1 MAYGVRIAE
10 NTECFEVHNEEGIDR
25 PRIDPHLVQTQI
37 KLELRHHLKAMI
49 EEIAEAEADEQ
60 IGAVRYKRGVISRTD
75 YRNGY
80 RERMLGTGLGLV
92 EVRVPR
98 ARKTELSF
106 SVFTKYRRRWQELDE
121 LLLEAHIGGLSCR
134 AAGERIAGLI
144 GCSVSGGT
152 IAKLKKALEERLRG
166 FKHAEL
172 KDEYKAIIVDGMFV
186 RIKQCG
192 RQKRPLIVAIGIKE
206 NGEEDLLGMKVCY
219 SENSVEVEGLLRSIK
234 ERGVRGVN
242 LDVVTI
248 DGDKGLENAV
258 CTVYGSVRI
267 QSCTFHKINRLH
279 QNAKSKKRGRVMM
292 KEAATAFSE
301 DAPRKKRQSLL
312 KFCDKWRE
320 EEPVAIELFEKSLH
334 RCFEADCLPKE
345 IRSKATTT
353 GHCENFFKQLRAR
366 LNQIGAFESPLSVE
380 TYVYGIMCQKKWVN
394 IPGRAIGD
402 PLLSKCTHSS

>member
-1 MAYGVRIAE
+1 MAYGMRLAE

-25 PRIDPHLVQTQI
+25 ARIDPHLVQTQI
-37 KLELRHHLKAMI
+37 KLELRHHLKVMI
-49 EEIAEAEADEQ
+49 EEIAEAEADDQ
-60 IGAVRYKRGVISRTD
+60 IGAVRYERGVISRAD

-80 RERMLGTGLGLV
+80 RERMLGTSLGPV

-98 ARKTELSF
+98 ARKTELTF
-106 SVFTKYRRRWQELDE
+106 SVFAKYRRRWEELDE

-152 IAKLKKALEERLRG
+152 IAKLKKALEEKLRS

-172 KDEYKAIIVDGMFV
+172 KDEYKAIIIDGMFV

-234 ERGVRGVN
+234 ERGVKGVN

-258 CTVYGSVRI
+258 CTVYGNVRI

-279 QNAKSKKRGRVMM
+279 QNAQSKKRGRVMM
-292 KEAATAFSE
+292 KEAAKAFSE
-301 DAPRKKRQSLL
+301 DDPRKKRQSLL
-312 KFCDKWRE
+312 KFCDKWRK
-320 EEPVAIELFEKSLH
+320 EEPGAIELFEKNLH

-345 IRSKATTT
+345 IRSKTTTT

-380 TYVYGIMCQKKWVN
+380 TYVYGIVCQKKWVN

-402 PLLSKCTHSS
+402 PLLSECTHSS

>member
-1 MAYGVRIAE
+1 MAYGVRLAE
-10 NTECFEVHNEEGIDR
+10 NTEYFEVHNEEGIDR

-37 KLELRHHLKAMI
+37 KLELRHHLKVMI

-60 IGAVRYKRGVISRTD
+60 IGAVRYERGVICRAD

-80 RERMLGTGLGLV
+80 RQRMLGTSLGSV

-98 ARKTELSF
+98 ARKTELTF
-106 SVFTKYRRRWQELDE
+106 SVFTKYRRRWEEVDE
-121 LLLEAHIGGLSCR
+121 LLVEAHIGGLSCR

-152 IAKLKKALEERLRG
+152 IAKLKKALEEKLRS

-172 KDEYKAIIVDGMFV
+172 KDEYKAIIIDGMFV

-192 RQKRPLIVAIGIKE
+192 RQKRPLIVAIGIKK

-234 ERGVRGVN
+234 ERGVKGVN

-258 CTVYGSVRI
+258 CTVYGNVRI

-279 QNAKSKKRGRVMM
+279 QNAQSKKRGRVMM
-292 KEAATAFSE
+292 QEAAKAFSE
-301 DAPRKKRQSLL
+301 DDPRKKRQSLL
-312 KFCDKWRE
+312 KFCDKWRK
-320 EEPVAIELFEKSLH
+320 EEPGAIELFEKNLN

-366 LNQIGAFESPLSVE
+366 INQIGAFENPLSVE
-380 TYVYGIMCQKKWVN
+380 TYVYGIVCQKKWVN
-394 IPGRAIGD
+394 IPGRTIGD
-402 PLLSKCTHSS
+402 PLLSECTHSS

>member
-1 MAYGVRIAE
+1 MAYGVRVSE
-10 NTECFEVHNEEGIDR
+10 NSECFEVYNEEGIDR
-25 PRIDPHLVQTQI
+25 ARIDPHLVQNQI
-37 KLELRHHLKAMI
+37 KLELRHHLKVMI

-60 IGAVRYKRGVISRTD
+60 IGALRYERGVISRAD
-75 YRNGY
+75 YRNGQ
-80 RERMLGTGLGLV
+80 RKRMLGTSLGLV

-106 SVFTKYRRRWQELDE
+106 SIFTKYRRRWQEFDE

-144 GCSVSGGT
+144 GCSVSGST
-152 IAKLKKALEERLRG
+152 IAKLKKALEEKLRS

-192 RQKRPLIVAIGIKE
+192 RQKRPLIAAIGIKE
-206 NGEEDLLGMKVCY
+206 NGDVDLLGLKVCY
-219 SENSVEVEGLLRSIK
+219 SENSVEVEGLLRNIK

-258 CTVYGSVRI
+258 YAVYGNVRI
-267 QSCTFHKINRLH
+267 QSCTFHKVNRLH
-279 QNAKSKKRGRVMM
+279 QNAQSKKRGRRMM
-292 KEAATAFSE
+292 QEASKAFDE
-301 DAPRKKRQSLL
+301 ADHRKKRQMLAAL
-312 KFCDKWRE
+312 CEKWRE
-320 EEPVAIELFEKSLH
+320 DEPRSIELFESTLH
-334 RCFEADCLPKE
+334 RCFEADCLPKS
-345 IRSKATTT
+345 IRSMATTT

-366 LNQIGAFESPLSVE
+366 INQIGAFETPLSVE
-380 TYVYGIMCQKKWVN
+380 TYVYGITCQKKWVN

-402 PLLSKCTHSS
+402 PLLSESTHSS

>member
-1 MAYGVRIAE
+1 MAYGVRVSE
-10 NTECFEVHNEEGIDR
+10 NTECFEVYNEEGIDR
-25 PRIDPHLVQTQI
+25 QRIDPSLVQTQI
-37 KLELRHHLKAMI
+37 KLELRHHLKVMI
-49 EEIAEAEADEQ
+49 EEVAEAEADEQ
-60 IGAVRYKRGVISRTD
+60 IGALRYERGVISRAD

-80 RERMLGTGLGLV
+80 RERLLGTSMGEV
-92 EVRVPR
+92 ELRVPR
-98 ARKTELSF
+98 ARKTELKF
-106 SVFTKYRRRWQELDE
+106 SVITKYGRRWQELDE

-144 GCSVSGGT
+144 GCSVSGST
-152 IAKLKKALEERLRG
+152 IAKLKKVLEEKLRS

-192 RQKRPLIVAIGIKE
+192 RLKRPLVVAIGIKE
-206 NGEEDLLGMKVCY
+206 NGEIDLLGMKVCY
-219 SENSVEVEGLLRSIK
+219 SESSVEVEGLLRSIK

-258 CTVYGSVRI
+258 YAVYGNVRI
-267 QSCTFHKINRLH
+267 QSCTFHKVNRLH
-279 QNAKSKKRGRVMM
+279 QNALSKKRGRRMM
-292 KEAATAFSE
+292 QEASKAFYE
-301 DAPRKKRQSLL
+301 DDTRRKRQALS

-320 EEPVAIELFEKSLH
+320 IEPGAIELFEKNLY
-334 RCFEADCLPKE
+334 RCFEADCLPKG

-353 GHCENFFKQLRAR
+353 GHCENFFKQLRVR
-366 LNQIGAFESPLSVE
+366 INQIGAFESPLSVE
-380 TYVYGIMCQKKWVN
+380 TYVYGIVCQKKWVN

-402 PLLSKCTHSS
+402 PLLSESTHSS

>member
-1 MAYGVRIAE
+1 MAYGVRVSE
-10 NTECFEVHNEEGIDR
+10 NSECFEVYNEEGIDR
-25 PRIDPHLVQTQI
+25 QRIDPHRVQTQI
-37 KLELRHHLKAMI
+37 KLELRHHLKVML

-60 IGAVRYKRGVISRTD
+60 IGAVRYERGALGRAD
-75 YRNGY
+75 YRNGH
-80 RERMLGTGLGLV
+80 RERMLGTSLGLV

-121 LLLEAHIGGLSCR
+121 LLLESHIGGLSCR
-134 AAGERIAGLI
+134 AAGERIARLI
-144 GCSVSGGT
+144 GCSVSGST
-152 IAKLKKALEERLRG
+152 IAKLKKALEEKLRS

-192 RQKRPLIVAIGIKE
+192 RQKRPLIAAIGVKE

-219 SENSVEVEGLLRSIK
+219 SESSVEVEGLLRSIK
-234 ERGVRGVN
+234 ERGVRGVK

-258 CTVYGSVRI
+258 YAVYGNVRI
-267 QSCTFHKINRLH
+267 QSCTFHKVNRLH
-279 QNAKSKKRGRVMM
+279 QNAQSKKRGRRMM
-292 KEAATAFSE
+292 QEASEAFAE
-301 DAPRKKRQSLL
+301 DDPRKKRQKLSA
-312 KFCDKWRE
+312 FCDKWRE
-320 EEPVAIELFEKSLH
+320 DEPRAIELFENTLH
-334 RCFEADCLPKE
+334 RCFEADCLPKG

-366 LNQIGAFESPLSVE
+366 INQIGAFESPLSVE
-380 TYVYGIMCQKKWVN
+380 TYVYGITCQKKWVN

-402 PLLSKCTHSS
+402 PLLSESTHSS